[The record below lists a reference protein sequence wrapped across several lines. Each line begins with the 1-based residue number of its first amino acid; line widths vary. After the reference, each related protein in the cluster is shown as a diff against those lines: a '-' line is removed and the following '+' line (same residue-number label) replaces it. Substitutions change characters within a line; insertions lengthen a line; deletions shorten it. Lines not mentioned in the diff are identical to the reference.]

1 MAKTVWFDMDGT
13 LYDLYNIPGW
23 LELLQLEEPGIFRHG
38 QPMYNP
44 FFIRQAILA
53 LIAHGWQ
60 VGVITWA
67 SKGVA
72 EEEPFFIE
80 TKRAKQEWL
89 RRHYPELL
97 ENFYCL
103 PYGESKSVC
112 ACDHWKERSLDPDM
126 GIQILVDDNMLVRD
140 EWASGWESHFKTIDA
155 TEDYTKQLEG
165 LVM

>member
-23 LELLQLEEPGIFRHG
+23 LELLQMEEPGIFRHG

-67 SKGVA
+67 PKGVA

-103 PYGESKSVC
+103 PYGGSKSVC

-126 GIQILVDDNMLVRD
+126 GVQILVDDNMLVRD

-155 TEDYTKQLEG
+155 NSDYVKTLEG

>member
-23 LELLQLEEPGIFRHG
+23 LELLQMEEPGIFRHG

-67 SKGVA
+67 PKGVA

-126 GIQILVDDNMLVRD
+126 GVQILVDDNMLVRD
-140 EWASGWESHFKTIDA
+140 EWVDGWETHFKAIDA
-155 TEDYTKQLEG
+155 NNDYVKTLEG

>member
-23 LELLQLEEPGIFRHG
+23 LELLQMEEPGIFQHG

-44 FFIRQAILA
+44 FFIQQAILA

-67 SKGVA
+67 PKGVA

-126 GIQILVDDNMLVRD
+126 GVQILVDDNMLVRD
-140 EWASGWESHFKTIDA
+140 EWVDGWETHFKAIDA
-155 TEDYTKQLEG
+155 NNDYVKTLEG

>member
-23 LELLQLEEPGIFRHG
+23 LELLQMEEPGIFRHG

-67 SKGVA
+67 PKGVA

-103 PYGESKSVC
+103 PYGQSKAIC

-126 GIQILVDDNMLVRD
+126 GVQILVDDNMLVRD
-140 EWASGWESHFKTIDA
+140 EWADGWETHFKAIDA
-155 TEDYTKQLEG
+155 NSDYVKTLEG

>member
-13 LYDLYNIPGW
+13 LYDLYNIPNW
-23 LELLQLEEPGIFRHG
+23 LERLEEKDEGVFYHG
-38 QPMYNP
+38 TMMYNP
-44 FFIRQAILA
+44 FRIEQAIDA

-67 SKGVA
+67 PKGV
-72 EEEPFFIE
+72 EKDDPFF
-80 TKRAKQEWL
+80 TKVENIKRFWL
-89 RRHYPELL
+89 KRFYPALL

-126 GIQILVDDNMLVRD
+126 GVQILVDDNMLVRD

>member
-67 SKGVA
+67 PKGVT

-112 ACDHWKERSLDPDM
+112 ACDHWKKRSLDPDM
-126 GIQILVDDNMLVRD
+126 GVQILVDDNMLVRD
-140 EWASGWESHFKTIDA
+140 EWVDGWETHFKAIDA
-155 TEDYTKQLEG
+155 NSDYVKTLEG

>member
-23 LELLQLEEPGIFRHG
+23 LELLQLEEPGIFCHG

-67 SKGVA
+67 PKGVA

-126 GIQILVDDNMLVRD
+126 GVQILVDDNMLVRD
-140 EWASGWESHFKTIDA
+140 EWVDGWETHFKAIDA
-155 TEDYTKQLEG
+155 NNDYVKTLEG

>member
-23 LELLQLEEPGIFRHG
+23 LELLQLEEPGIFQHG
-38 QPMYNP
+38 QPMYNS

-67 SKGVA
+67 PKGVA

-126 GIQILVDDNMLVRD
+126 GVQILVDDNMLVRD
-140 EWASGWESHFKTIDA
+140 EWVSGWESHFKTIDA
-155 TEDYTKQLEG
+155 NSDYVKTLEG